1 MFLKLGVDRTIH
13 LRQRS
18 RNTFRLLPKGISQLA
33 GKVELLHAYGQDAYI
48 EDGATGA
55 ARGFL
60 GIRSL
65 GKCPFLD
72 VTINGVHDSL
82 SLDNGIWF

>member
-1 MFLKLGVDRTIH
+1 MDRTMH

-18 RNTFRLLPKGISQLA
+18 RNTFRLLPKGMSQQA
-33 GKVELLHAYGQDAYI
+33 GKAELFHAYGQDAYI

-65 GKCPFLD
+65 GKCPCLD
-72 VTINGVHDSL
+72 VTINGVHDGF
-82 SLDNGIWF
+82 SLDSGNWF